1 MVRVSDII
9 KLLQD
14 DRINWEEEIAR
25 NISVDDCR
33 AMPAAG
39 ADRMQDDIKAYLTT
53 FEQIMTIHKI
63 DWSRW
68 SYKLSP
74 ELTEKAQFAYAAMDT
89 AVFREYEQVKA
100 VIIQRTLLQV

>member
-1 MVRVSDII
+1 MVRVSDMI

-14 DRINWEEEIAR
+14 DRKNWEEEIAR

-63 DWSRW
+63 DWSRCHT
-68 SYKLSP
+68 SYLLSLQKRP
-74 ELTEKAQFAYAAMDT
+74 N
-89 AVFREYEQVKA
+89 
-100 VIIQRTLLQV
+100 LLMQPWILPSSGSTNK